1 MRSDVTR
8 VLLLEEQEKKL
19 AGAGKK
25 KSVFVSFVELFIA
38 SLDTRDDDDDDLD
51 DVVAVNVSVAAAAY
65 VPVFV
70 REAAKF

>member
-1 MRSDVTR
+1 MLGR
-8 VLLLEEQEKKL
+8 
-19 AGAGKK
+19 K

-51 DVVAVNVSVAAAAY
+51 VVAVNVSVAAAAH

>member
-1 MRSDVTR
+1 MLGR
-8 VLLLEEQEKKL
+8 
-19 AGAGKK
+19 K

-51 DVVAVNVSVAAAAY
+51 DVVAVNVSVAAAAH